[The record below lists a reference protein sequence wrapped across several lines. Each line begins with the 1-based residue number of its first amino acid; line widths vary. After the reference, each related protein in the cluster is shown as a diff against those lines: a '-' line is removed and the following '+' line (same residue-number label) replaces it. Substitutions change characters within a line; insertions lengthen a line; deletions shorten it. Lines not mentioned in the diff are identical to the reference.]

1 MDSNF
6 VGLGLSGRA
15 GVTALL
21 TDPKGWCSDGWPAQ
35 RDSDASVQG
44 TWMETR
50 QKKRMKWWE
59 NELKLETD
67 GRPARD
73 GKCGMKTVHG
83 NTQAHGQGLLLY
95 VASLFENLYLYNVC
109 MYVFVYVF
117 VFRDRNHFHILS
129 SDFICT
135 INIKLQTVSPR
146 KCVIPDPSPTTKSLL
161 PSQEQSWCVDSSLI
175 QTKYDALRVAAGRI
189 NRSPFFPGF
198 ALS

>member
-1 MDSNF
+1 MTCNFLTITFKMDSNF
-6 VGLGLSGRA
+6 AGLGLSGRA
-15 GVTALL
+15 GVTAPL

-44 TWMETR
+44 MRMETR
-50 QKKRMKWWE
+50 QKKKRMKWWE

-83 NTQAHGQGLLLY
+83 NTQTHGQGLLLY
-95 VASLFENLYLYNVC
+95 VASLCENLYLYFCFGVR
-109 MYVFVYVF
+109 Y
-117 VFRDRNHFHILS
+117 HFHILS

-135 INIKLQTVSPR
+135 IIMKLQAVSPR

-161 PSQEQSWCVDSSLI
+161 PSHEQS
-175 QTKYDALRVAAGRI
+175 
-189 NRSPFFPGF
+189 
-198 ALS
+198 